1 MSMDLYAWK
10 APVVT
15 DTEEA
20 RRLVELEDESVF
32 EQSDD
37 VAGFFAEL
45 IRRLPPPEALTEEE
59 LAAGATP
66 WADSLESSGRLVS
79 LSVRWSAADEDLETI
94 VELARKYDLVLY
106 DPQGPSFH
114 SPGTDEAEEYA
125 PGAGDFGRGI
135 VLVLIGVTLAAGAW
149 KISVQVLTWVLVGV
163 GVFIVVVAVLSLV
176 ATVEQARRARRSR

>member
-1 MSMDLYAWK
+1 MNLYAWK
-10 APVVT
+10 APVVPDT
-15 DTEEA
+15 DEA
-20 RRLVELEDESVF
+20 RRLIELEDESVF

-37 VAGFFAEL
+37 VVGFFADL
-45 IRRLPPPEALTEEE
+45 TRRLPPPEAFTEEE

-66 WADSLESSGRLVS
+66 WADGPESSGRLVS

-114 SPGTDEAEEYA
+114 SPGTDEEEYA
-125 PGAGDFGRGI
+125 PGAGDFGRGV
-135 VLVLIGVTLAAGAW
+135 VLVLIGVALAAGAW
-149 KISVQVLTWVLVGV
+149 KISVPVLTWALVGA
-163 GVFIVVVAVLSLV
+163 GLFIVVVALLSLV